1 MFFLFVLL
9 WLISSLILRIWSV
22 VLIPFL
28 PPAWLLVILMV
39 VRILLLR
46 SLSNVLPM
54 LLERV
59 IPLSL
64 QHLPLVPLPLYSLM
78 TSPLSH
84 CLGIARVF
92 AMLLNTSRYRYS
104 SFVWALASVRAMFGI
119 LSGPGALCLCK
130 FCMTLFSSS
139 IVKGMG
145 ILFFVEFL
153 SCSILSIIVFVWCS
167 YRGYPGLAWYRFS

>member
-1 MFFLFVLL
+1 MFLLFILL

-84 CLGIARVF
+84 CLGISRVF
-92 AMLLNTSRYRYS
+92 AMLLNTFRYS
-104 SFVWALASVRAMFGI
+104 SFVWALASVRAVFGI
-119 LSGPGALCLCK
+119 LSGPGALCLCR
-130 FCMTLFSSS
+130 FFMILLSSS

-153 SCSILSIIVFVWCS
+153 SCLILSVIVFVWCS
-167 YRGYPGLAWYRFS
+167 YRGSPGLAWYRFS

>member
-1 MFFLFVLL
+1 M
-9 WLISSLILRIWSV
+9 
-22 VLIPFL
+22 LIPFL
-28 PPAWLLVILMV
+28 PPAWLLVILIV

-84 CLGIARVF
+84 CLGISLVF
-92 AMLLNTSRYRYS
+92 AMLLNTFRYS
-104 SFVWALASVRAMFGI
+104 SFVWALASVRAVFGI
-119 LSGPGALCLCK
+119 LSGPGALCLCR
-130 FCMTLFSSS
+130 FFMILLSSS
-139 IVKGMG
+139 FVKGMG
-145 ILFFVEFL
+145 ILFFVESL
-153 SCSILSIIVFVWCS
+153 SCFILSVIVFVWCS
-167 YRGYPGLAWYRFS
+167 YMGSPGLAWYRFS

>member
-1 MFFLFVLL
+1 MV
-9 WLISSLILRIWSV
+9 LILRIWSV

-92 AMLLNTSRYRYS
+92 AMLLNTFRYS
-104 SFVWALASVRAMFGI
+104 SFVWALASVRAVFRI

-130 FCMTLFSSS
+130 FFMTLFSSS

-153 SCSILSIIVFVWCS
+153 SCSILSIIIFVWCS
-167 YRGYPGLAWYRFS
+167 YRGSPGLAWYRFS

>member
-1 MFFLFVLL
+1 M
-9 WLISSLILRIWSV
+9 
-22 VLIPFL
+22 PFL
-28 PPAWLLVILMV
+28 PPAWLLVILIV

-84 CLGIARVF
+84 CLGISLVF
-92 AMLLNTSRYRYS
+92 AMLLNTFRYS
-104 SFVWALASVRAMFGI
+104 SLVWALASVRAVFGI
-119 LSGPGALCLCK
+119 LSGPGALCLCR
-130 FCMTLFSSS
+130 FFMILLSSS
-139 IVKGMG
+139 FVKGMW
-145 ILFFVEFL
+145 ILFFVLFYKDSDST
-153 SCSILSIIVFVWCS
+153 SCSGGSGFVVPYVSIYIWWFFGFCFDYYS
-167 YRGYPGLAWYRFS
+167 YIALGFF

>member
-1 MFFLFVLL
+1 
-9 WLISSLILRIWSV
+9 
-22 VLIPFL
+22 
-28 PPAWLLVILMV
+28 MV

-92 AMLLNTSRYRYS
+92 AMLLNTFRYS
-104 SFVWALASVRAMFGI
+104 SFVWALASVRVVFGI
-119 LSGPGALCLCK
+119 LSGPGALCLCR
-130 FCMTLFSSS
+130 FFMILLSSS

-153 SCSILSIIVFVWCS
+153 SCSILSVMVFVWCS
-167 YRGYPGLAWYRFS
+167 YRGSPGLAWYRFS

>member
-1 MFFLFVLL
+1 
-9 WLISSLILRIWSV
+9 
-22 VLIPFL
+22 
-28 PPAWLLVILMV
+28 MV

-92 AMLLNTSRYRYS
+92 AMLLNTFNNTCPYT
-104 SFVWALASVRAMFGI
+104 SFFPWSVG
-119 LSGPGALCLCK
+119 LVSW
-130 FCMTLFSSS
+130 S
-139 IVKGMG
+139 MG
-145 ILFFVEFL
+145 DN
-153 SCSILSIIVFVWCS
+153 W
-167 YRGYPGLAWYRFS
+167 GLG

>member
-1 MFFLFVLL
+1 M
-9 WLISSLILRIWSV
+9 
-22 VLIPFL
+22 PFL
-28 PPAWLLVILMV
+28 PPAWLLVILIV

-84 CLGIARVF
+84 CLGISLVF
-92 AMLLNTSRYRYS
+92 AMLLNTFRYS
-104 SFVWALASVRAMFGI
+104 SLVWALASVRAVFGI
-119 LSGPGALCLCK
+119 LSGPGALCLCR
-130 FCMTLFSSS
+130 FFMILLSSS
-139 IVKGMG
+139 FVKGMW

-153 SCSILSIIVFVWCS
+153 SCFILSVIIFVWCS
-167 YRGYPGLAWYRFS
+167 YMGSPGLAWYRFS

>member
-9 WLISSLILRIWSV
+9 WLISSLIFRIWSV

-92 AMLLNTSRYRYS
+92 AMLLNTFRYS
-104 SFVWALASVRAMFGI
+104 SFVWTLASVRAVFGI

-130 FCMTLFSSS
+130 FFYDF
-139 IVKGMG
+139 VK
-145 ILFFVEFL
+145 FFHCERYGD
-153 SCSILSIIVFVWCS
+153 IVF
-167 YRGYPGLAWYRFS
+167 RGVSPFCMVFV

>member
-39 VRILLLR
+39 VRILLL

-84 CLGIARVF
+84 CLGIARDF
-92 AMLLNTSRYRYS
+92 AMLLNTEF
-104 SFVWALASVRAMFGI
+104 FVWALASVRAVFGI

-130 FCMTLFSSS
+130 FFMTLLSSS

-145 ILFFVEFL
+145 ILSFVEFL
-153 SCSILSIIVFVWCS
+153 NCSILSMIVFCGVRIGDLRVWLGIGFRS
-167 YRGYPGLAWYRFS
+167 M

>member
-1 MFFLFVLL
+1 M
-9 WLISSLILRIWSV
+9 
-22 VLIPFL
+22 LIPFL

-59 IPLSL
+59 IPLSECLSL

-84 CLGIARVF
+84 CLGISRVF
-92 AMLLNTSRYRYS
+92 AMLLNTFRYS
-104 SFVWALASVRAMFGI
+104 SFVWALASVRAVFGI
-119 LSGPGALCLCK
+119 LSGPGTLCLCR
-130 FCMTLFSSS
+130 FFMILLSSS

-153 SCSILSIIVFVWCS
+153 SCLILSVIVFVWCS
-167 YRGYPGLAWYRFS
+167 YRGSLDGKLFTTG

>member
-1 MFFLFVLL
+1 M
-9 WLISSLILRIWSV
+9 
-22 VLIPFL
+22 LIPFL
-28 PPAWLLVILMV
+28 PPAWLLVILIV

-84 CLGIARVF
+84 CLGISLVF
-92 AMLLNTSRYRYS
+92 AMLLNTFRYS
-104 SFVWALASVRAMFGI
+104 SFVWALASVRAVFGI
-119 LSGPGALCLCK
+119 LSGPGALCLCR
-130 FCMTLFSSS
+130 FLCR
-139 IVKGMG
+139 
-145 ILFFVEFL
+145 FVYLETQEISGEGACLGESQPIMAPWGGFQKKAK
-153 SCSILSIIVFVWCS
+153 I
-167 YRGYPGLAWYRFS
+167 

>member
-1 MFFLFVLL
+1 MVG
-9 WLISSLILRIWSV
+9 SA
-22 VLIPFL
+22 IPFL

-64 QHLPLVPLPLYSLM
+64 QHFPLVPLPLYSLM

-84 CLGIARVF
+84 CLGISRVF
-92 AMLLNTSRYRYS
+92 PMLLNTFRYS
-104 SFVWALASVRAMFGI
+104 SFVWALASVRAVFGI
-119 LSGPGALCLCK
+119 LSGPGALCLCR
-130 FCMTLFSSS
+130 FFMILLSSS
-139 IVKGMG
+139 T
-145 ILFFVEFL
+145 
-153 SCSILSIIVFVWCS
+153 
-167 YRGYPGLAWYRFS
+167 

>member
-39 VRILLLR
+39 VRILLLS

-92 AMLLNTSRYRYS
+92 AMLLNTSKYRF
-104 SFVWALASVRAMFGI
+104 FVWALASVRAVFGI

-130 FCMTLFSSS
+130 FVMTLLSSS

-145 ILFFVEFL
+145 ILSFVEFL
-153 SCSILSIIVFVWCS
+153 NCSILSMIVFCGVRIGDLRVWLGIGFRS
-167 YRGYPGLAWYRFS
+167 M